1 MIWRKEENSLQ
12 KLTNDVLFSAEKDGH
27 LLQAGSHAKLFVM
40 FVLCLQQN
48 LHPKKT
54 IQYFARHQNHH
65 LSRGATA
72 VLAHM
77 PATPPAKRDLAMME
91 GVNTITTS
99 PPLPD
104 MAGSEMLRLA
114 RH

>member
-1 MIWRKEENSLQ
+1 MMFFSEEN
-12 KLTNDVLFSAEKDGH
+12 DDY

-40 FVLCLQQN
+40 FVLRLQQN
-48 LHPKKT
+48 LHPAKKT
-54 IQYFARHQNHH
+54 LKYFARHQNHH

-114 RH
+114 KH